1 MYKFN
6 YKKTASNTAFTM
18 IELSVVILI
27 IAILMFGSFSSTGI
41 VNNAKEKVTKD
52 RIDVVYKAL
61 GNFLIVNKRLPCP
74 ASILNPRRGANYG
87 KEIRNPAGQGCAGT
101 GIYASSTS
109 ASSSSFLVSGML
121 PTYDLNLGEDFAE
134 DAFGNKMGYFIDQR
148 FTYDFIS
155 APDPNL
161 TLASFGTANYKNI
174 MWIKNKN
181 NNGEILINSD
191 AIVTIVSAGVNG
203 FGAFKNTGI
212 QNTHSSLREEAEN
225 ELVVE
230 QGFNKVFFNEYN
242 DSESFDDIV
251 FFKTRND
258 FVNDFNAMF
267 LIPCKGND
275 IVDSDFIN
283 SDSVKVSAYYG
294 SKPIFATNSCPF
306 GVESVKKS
314 IKCDVFGKWVGL
326 IATCPQ
332 VNSTGCS
339 VGGTDGMK
347 QSNVNPNSSGNGEC
361 EQYYSGSYSWICDG
375 AGVKTVLNSCVAYC
389 DFSAVPRGASVGKQK
404 PGDSGIG
411 ACLYDANI
419 FYEWSCDIS
428 GVGYVISNNCPNS
441 P

>member
-6 YKKTASNTAFTM
+6 YKKTASNTAFTV

-27 IAILMFGSFSSTGI
+27 IAILMFGSFSSSGM
-41 VNNAKEKVTKD
+41 VNSAKINVTKN

-61 GNFLIVNKRLPCP
+61 GNFLLINKRLPCP
-74 ASILNPRRGANYG
+74 ASILTPRRGANYG

-109 ASSSSFLVSGML
+109 ASSSSFLVFGML

-134 DAFGNKMGYFIDQR
+134 DAFGNKIGYFIDQR

-155 APDPNL
+155 VPDPNL
-161 TLASFGTANYKNI
+161 TLASFGTTNYKNI

-181 NNGEILINSD
+181 NNGEILINGD
-191 AIVTIVSAGVNG
+191 AIVTLVSGGVNG

-212 QNTHSSLREEAEN
+212 QNAHSSLLEEAEN

-230 QGFNKVFFNEYN
+230 QGFNKVFFNDFN

-275 IVDSDFIN
+275 IADSDFT
-283 SDSVKVSAYYG
+283 KVSAYYG
-294 SKPIFATNSCPF
+294 SEPIEAFTSCPF

-314 IKCDVFGKWVGL
+314 IKCDVFGNWVGL

-332 VNSTGCS
+332 LNSAGCT
-339 VGGTDGMK
+339 VGGSGGMK
-347 QSNVNPNSSGNGEC
+347 QINVNPNSSGNGEC
-361 EQYYSGSYSWICDG
+361 EQYYSGSYSWSCNG
-375 AGVKTVLNSCVAYC
+375 SGVATFTNSCIAYC
-389 DFSAVPRGASVGKQK
+389 DFSSVPRGTSVGKQK

-428 GVGYVISNNCPNS
+428 GVGYIISNNCPNS

>member
-6 YKKTASNTAFTM
+6 YKKTTSNTAFTV

-61 GNFLIVNKRLPCP
+61 GNFLLINKRLPCP
-74 ASILNPRRGANYG
+74 ASILNPRRGTNYG

-109 ASSSSFLVSGML
+109 ASSSSFLVFGML

-134 DAFGNKMGYFIDQR
+134 DAFGNKIGYFIDQR

-155 APDPNL
+155 VPDPNL
-161 TLASFGTANYKNI
+161 TLASFGTAPYKNI

-212 QNTHSSLREEAEN
+212 QNTHPSLREEAEN
-225 ELVVE
+225 ELIVE
-230 QGFNKVFFNEYN
+230 QGFNKVFFNEYH

-275 IVDSDFIN
+275 IADSDFT
-283 SDSVKVSAYYG
+283 KVSAYYG
-294 SKPIFATNSCPF
+294 SEPIEAFTSCPF

-314 IKCDVFGKWVGL
+314 IKCDVFGNWVGL

-332 VNSTGCS
+332 LNSAGCT
-339 VGGTDGMK
+339 VGGSGGMK
-347 QSNVNPNSSGNGEC
+347 QINVNPNSSGNGEC
-361 EQYYSGSYSWICDG
+361 EQYYSGSYSWSCNG
-375 AGVKTVLNSCVAYC
+375 SGVATFTNSCIAYC
-389 DFSAVPRGASVGKQK
+389 DFSSVPRGESVGKQK
-404 PGDSGIG
+404 PGDSGTG
-411 ACLYDANI
+411 RCLYDGSI
-419 FYEWSCDIS
+419 YYEWLCNDL
-428 GVGYVISNNCPNS
+428 GVDFIIANTCPPS

>member
-6 YKKTASNTAFTM
+6 YKKTTSNTAFTV

-61 GNFLIVNKRLPCP
+61 GNFLLINKRLPCP

-101 GIYASSTS
+101 GIYAPV
-109 ASSSSFLVSGML
+109 SSSSFLVFGML
-121 PTYDLNLGEDFAE
+121 PTFDLNLGDDFAE
-134 DAFGNKMGYFIDQR
+134 DAFGNKIGYFIDQR

-181 NNGEILINSD
+181 NNGEILINGD
-191 AIVTIVSAGVNG
+191 AIVTLVSGGVNG

-212 QNTHSSLREEAEN
+212 QNTHSSLIEEKEN

-230 QGFNKVFFNEYN
+230 EGFNKVFFNDYN

-267 LIPCKGND
+267 LIPCKGSD
-275 IVDSDFIN
+275 IADLDFI
-283 SDSVKVSAYYG
+283 KVSSYYG
-294 SKPIFATNSCPF
+294 SEPIEAYTSCPF

-314 IKCDVFGKWVGL
+314 IKCDVFGNWVGL

-332 VNSTGCS
+332 ANSTGCAI
-339 VGGTDGMK
+339 GGSEGMK
-347 QSNVNPNSSGNGEC
+347 QINVNPNSSGNGEC
-361 EQYYSGSYSWICDG
+361 EQYYSGSYSWSCNGSGD
-375 AGVKTVLNSCVAYC
+375 ATFTNSCIAYC
-389 DFSAVPRGASVGKQK
+389 DFSSVSRGDPVGKQR
-404 PGDSGIG
+404 PGDSGTG
-411 ACLYDANI
+411 KCFYDGNIYYQWLCDDLGRDFIIANP
-419 FYEWSCDIS
+419 
-428 GVGYVISNNCPNS
+428 CPDS